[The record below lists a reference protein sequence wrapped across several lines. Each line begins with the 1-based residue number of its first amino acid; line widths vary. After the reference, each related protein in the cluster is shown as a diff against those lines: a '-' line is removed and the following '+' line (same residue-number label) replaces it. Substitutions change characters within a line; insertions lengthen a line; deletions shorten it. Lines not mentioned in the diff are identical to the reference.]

1 LVAIKN
7 FPFYITLFSL
17 FLPFIVSQFHIEM
30 HRVLLVGVLFIY
42 ISRGLL
48 KGRLLT
54 NNKYINASLIFF
66 ITLVIIDL
74 ILGRGL
80 RTFSYSHIYLYIFIF
95 CNIFIFEE
103 KNINSKMLI
112 NQSNTIFKVLI
123 VCLVIEFLF
132 LLTGNFNLL
141 QMIYPETGM
150 SIVEGFRSYH
160 NRFGSYFNLN
170 IEGLNSLITGN
181 QIANIIALLSMIW
194 FAPFYIFKPRQN
206 RYLWFV
212 ISFFLFLFSPTITG
226 TGLFLFSTLIFF
238 TFLKNS
244 SINSLKKVSPIL
256 FLLIIIGLVSYE
268 FIFLPLINN
277 SFMTAWYIYG
287 FIYPIQNYF
296 NLDLF
301 YLIMGHSSESF
312 ADNFYSNEIGIIRL
326 AMKIGMPLI
335 VVVAISII
343 TTFLKSNLLFS
354 KEYIST
360 LLLSK
365 NFEEYKNYSFL
376 AQTNILII
384 IIWVLSTFHYLT
396 IFRLGAVQ
404 LIAFQFTVS
413 VFSLY
418 KSNKIIKIVKDKI

>member
-1 LVAIKN
+1 MVAIKN
-7 FPFYITLFSL
+7 FPFYVTLLSL

-30 HRVLLVGVLFIY
+30 HRVLLVGVFFIY

-48 KGRLLT
+48 IGRLLT
-54 NNKYINASLIFF
+54 NNKYINTSLVFF

-80 RTFSYSHIYLYIFIF
+80 RTFSYSHTYLYIFIF
-95 CNIFIFEE
+95 CNVFIIEE

-112 NQSNTIFKVLI
+112 SQSNIIFQVLI
-123 VCLVIEFLF
+123 ICLVIESLFLF
-132 LLTGNFNLL
+132 TGNFNLL

-160 NRFGSYFNLN
+160 NRFASYFNLD

-181 QIANIIALLSMIW
+181 QIANTIALLSMIW

-212 ISFFLFLFSPTITG
+212 ISFVLFLISPTITG
-226 TGLFLFSTLIFF
+226 TGLFLFSIFIFF

-244 SINSLKKVSPIL
+244 SINSFKKIIPIL
-256 FLLIIIGLVSYE
+256 FSLIIIGYFSYE
-268 FIFLPLINN
+268 FIFLPLIDN
-277 SFMTAWYIYG
+277 SFMSAWYIYG

-301 YLIMGHSSESF
+301 YLIMGHTSESF

-335 VVVAISII
+335 VVVAMSII
-343 TTFLKSNLLFS
+343 ITLFKSNLMFS
-354 KEYIST
+354 KENISS
-360 LLLSK
+360 LFFSK

-376 AQTNILII
+376 AQTNILIV

-404 LIAFQFTVS
+404 LIAFQFAVS

-418 KSNKIIKIVKDKI
+418 KSNQIINSANK

>member
-1 LVAIKN
+1 
-7 FPFYITLFSL
+7 
-17 FLPFIVSQFHIEM
+17 
-30 HRVLLVGVLFIY
+30 
-42 ISRGLL
+42 
-48 KGRLLT
+48 
-54 NNKYINASLIFF
+54 
-66 ITLVIIDL
+66 
-74 ILGRGL
+74 
-80 RTFSYSHIYLYIFIF
+80 
-95 CNIFIFEE
+95 
-103 KNINSKMLI
+103 MLI
-112 NQSNTIFKVLI
+112 SQSNIIFQVLI
-123 VCLVIEFLF
+123 ICLVIESLFLF
-132 LLTGNFNLL
+132 TGNFNLL

-160 NRFGSYFNLN
+160 NRFASYFNLD

-181 QIANIIALLSMIW
+181 QIANTIALLSMIW

-212 ISFFLFLFSPTITG
+212 ISFVLFLISPTITG
-226 TGLFLFSTLIFF
+226 TGLFLFSIFIFF

-244 SINSLKKVSPIL
+244 SINSFKKIIPIL
-256 FLLIIIGLVSYE
+256 FSLIIIGYFSYE
-268 FIFLPLINN
+268 FIFLPLIDN
-277 SFMTAWYIYG
+277 SFMSAWYIYG

-301 YLIMGHSSESF
+301 YLIMGHTSESF

-335 VVVAISII
+335 VVVAMSII
-343 TTFLKSNLLFS
+343 ITLFKSNLMFS
-354 KEYIST
+354 KENISS
-360 LLLSK
+360 LFFSK

-376 AQTNILII
+376 AQTNILIV

-404 LIAFQFTVS
+404 LIAFQFAVS

-418 KSNKIIKIVKDKI
+418 KSNQIINSANK